1 MALPKVIPINE
12 LKNTAKIS
20 QTCKE
25 SDVPIIVTKNGYS
38 DMVLMSVD
46 LYERQLAEAELA
58 GIINEAIMEEEN
70 GVSWIDGDEFF
81 ASMKEK
87 YGA

>member
-12 LKNTAKIS
+12 LKNTSQIS
-20 QTCKE
+20 KTCEE
-25 SDVPIIVTKNGYS
+25 SKVPIVITKNGYGK
-38 DMVLMSVD
+38 MVLMSVD
-46 LYERQLAEAELA
+46 LYEKQMAEAELA
-58 GIINEAIMEEEN
+58 GIINEAVREEEN
-70 GVSWIDGDEFF
+70 GAPWIDGDEFF